1 MTDIKCDDVK
11 RGLDSPKQIH
21 DLEKI
26 SESYNPGFKIE
37 DHVKVATKVSISM
50 TEISLELIT

>member
-37 DHVKVATKVSISM
+37 DHVKVATKV
-50 TEISLELIT
+50 